1 MLEWLGP
8 PTLPTKEKQTKCN
21 VRRKKNFIGRQIFEK
36 QHILV
41 GKKAIFGGLFPF
53 LMEKVSGE
61 SIGGANSQKL
71 VGHFKF
77 PITTMMTSAIIRR
90 GNEISSS
97 TEAVK

>member
-1 MLEWLGP
+1 MTRSSYLANKGKTNEVQCP
-8 PTLPTKEKQTKCN
+8 S
-21 VRRKKNFIGRQIFEK
+21 KKNFIGRQIFEK